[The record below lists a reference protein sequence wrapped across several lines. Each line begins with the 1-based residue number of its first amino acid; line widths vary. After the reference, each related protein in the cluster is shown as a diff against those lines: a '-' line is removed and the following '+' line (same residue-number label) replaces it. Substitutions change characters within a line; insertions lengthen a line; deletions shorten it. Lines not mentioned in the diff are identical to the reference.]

1 MAKGDY
7 IVMNKHGWL
16 FKASLLS
23 IATLTNAA
31 AAVQVTVPMIMKDLL
46 TQSQSSIEL
55 LMSVTSF
62 GIMLFVLLSNF
73 VTRIIGNKKT
83 VVLGVLIAVIA
94 GIVPMFS
101 ENYTVLLVS
110 RFMFGAGVGLFNS
123 LAISLISIYYE
134 GKERDTL
141 IEFENATAAA
151 ATTVLTWLVGYLMS
165 FGWHMTFGVYALGF
179 IPLIMFGLFV
189 SDKTP
194 TVSGDS
200 KQGEVVGKAHINRT
214 MVGYGAFMFVLFVT
228 YFGMTVKIAPLFEQ
242 LGYGTGA
249 QASLISGISAA
260 TGFVAGLIFGKIKQ
274 WFGRYTAGL
283 GTLAGGV
290 MVLLLSMSQ
299 NLIWSG
305 VLISL
310 YGLAF
315 GMAVPGVYS
324 AVAARTDEASQTLG
338 STVLLVAVNMGV
350 FLSPYVF
357 QLVSTLAGRSTAA
370 FSMTVDA
377 VIVLALAVITLVV
390 TGVKRPAKV
399 DEQVNVPVK

>member
-23 IATLTNAA
+23 IAALTNAA

-141 IEFENATAAA
+141 IGFENATAAA

-179 IPLIMFGLFV
+179 IPLIMFGLF
-189 SDKTP
+189 
-194 TVSGDS
+194 
-200 KQGEVVGKAHINRT
+200 
-214 MVGYGAFMFVLFVT
+214 
-228 YFGMTVKIAPLFEQ
+228 
-242 LGYGTGA
+242 
-249 QASLISGISAA
+249 LIRH
-260 TGFVAGLIFGKIKQ
+260 Q
-274 WFGRYTAGL
+274 
-283 GTLAGGV
+283 
-290 MVLLLSMSQ
+290 
-299 NLIWSG
+299 
-305 VLISL
+305 
-310 YGLAF
+310 
-315 GMAVPGVYS
+315 P
-324 AVAARTDEASQTLG
+324 
-338 STVLLVAVNMGV
+338 
-350 FLSPYVF
+350 
-357 QLVSTLAGRSTAA
+357 
-370 FSMTVDA
+370 
-377 VIVLALAVITLVV
+377 
-390 TGVKRPAKV
+390 
-399 DEQVNVPVK
+399 